1 MSQHDWQD
9 NGADDAAR
17 KKSRVWNLI
26 ALLFGWTLFVYW
38 WWVVLR
44 RTDDGVTWRLVTGL
58 MVLASFLVAFSLI
71 WILHNLHLARRGRRN
86 RATPYKAGVFERDK
100 LDREVVLANLHTLR
114 EAPVVIV
121 HADREQKHY
130 SEGEAEDIR
139 G

>member
-1 MSQHDWQD
+1 MSPNDPQD
-9 NGADDAAR
+9 SGDDAAR

-26 ALLFGWTLFVYW
+26 ALLFGWTLFLYW

-44 RTDDGVTWRLVTGL
+44 RTDHVIAWRLVTGL
-58 MVLASFLVAFSLI
+58 AVLASFLVAFSLI
-71 WILHNLHLARRGRRN
+71 WILHNLRLARKSRRN
-86 RATPYKAGVFERDK
+86 RATRYNAGVFERDK
-100 LDREVVLANLHTLR
+100 LDRPVVLRDLHTLR

-130 SEGEAEDIR
+130 IEGEAEDIR